1 MKILVA
7 VKRVVDHNV
16 TVRAKADGSGVDVGN
31 VKMSLNPFDEVALE
45 EAIRLKETGRASE
58 VLAVSLGEAACQDVL
73 RHALAMGADR
83 ALLVETSAELQPLAV
98 AKVLK
103 AIAEREVPDLVILGK
118 QAIDDDAGQVG
129 QMLAALLGCGQGMFA
144 SEIELVDKR
153 VEVTREIDGGSET
166 VSLALP
172 AVVSADLRLNA
183 PRFVKLPSLMMA
195 KKKTIE
201 SSSPEEL
208 GVDVAPRLK
217 RVKVA
222 EPAPRQTGVKV
233 ANVEEL
239 IAKLRNE
246 AKVL

>member
-7 VKRVVDHNV
+7 VKRVVDLNV
-16 TVRAKADGSGVDVGN
+16 TVRAKADGSDVDVGN
-31 VKMSLNPFDEVALE
+31 VKMGINPFDEIALE
-45 EAIRLKETGRASE
+45 EAIRLKEAGRASE

-103 AIAEREVPDLVILGK
+103 AVAGREAPDLVILGK

-129 QMLAALLGCGQGMFA
+129 QMLAALLGRGQGMFA
-144 SEIELVDKR
+144 SAIEIADKR
-153 VEVTREIDGGSET
+153 VEVVREIDGGSET

-183 PRFVKLPSLMMA
+183 PRFVKLPNLMMA

-222 EPAPRQTGVKV
+222 EPAPRQAGVKV
-233 ANVEEL
+233 ASVEEL